1 MANDGGISRLQQ
13 RMNAIPKAVRD
24 GVRPAM
30 EKAAGDIVDLA
41 RALVPEDEG
50 KLKNSIGW
58 TWGTAPAGSMVLAQ
72 SVSGE
77 LTITIYAGD
86 DEAYYARWVEFGT
99 QAGVFN
105 QRVSERGAGIHQSKS
120 KGRKSY
126 RTHPGT
132 AAQPFFFPAY
142 RLGKKRAA
150 NLIKRAIVKSVRE
163 NWGKGQ

>member
-1 MANDGGISRLQQ
+1 MANDGGITRLQQ
-13 RMNAIPKAVRD
+13 RMNAIPKAVRN
-24 GVRPAM
+24 GVKPAM
-30 EKAAGDIVDLA
+30 EKAAGEIVELA

-72 SVSGE
+72 NVSGD

-86 DEAYYARWVEFGT
+86 NEAFYARWVEFGT
-99 QAGVFN
+99 QAGVIK
-105 QRVSERGAGIHQSKS
+105 QRVSSPGAGVRQHKT
-120 KGRKSY
+120 KGRKSF

-132 AAQPFFFPAY
+132 PAQPFFYPAY

-150 NLIKRAIVKSVRE
+150 NMIKRAIVKSVRE
-163 NWGKGQ
+163 NWGKAE